1 MVYVDENGVI
11 FDDEGKVIGA
21 KPRTY
26 KTPEGTWN
34 FYPNAKAARRQAK
47 QQQPQEEARDPV
59 NDFFF
64 GG

>member
-1 MVYVDENGVI
+1 MVYTDENGVI
-11 FDDEGKVIGA
+11 YDDEGKIIGA

-34 FYPNAKAARRQAK
+34 FYPNAKGARRAQKA
-47 QQQPQEEARDPV
+47 QPQQEARDPIQ
-59 NDFFF
+59 DFFF